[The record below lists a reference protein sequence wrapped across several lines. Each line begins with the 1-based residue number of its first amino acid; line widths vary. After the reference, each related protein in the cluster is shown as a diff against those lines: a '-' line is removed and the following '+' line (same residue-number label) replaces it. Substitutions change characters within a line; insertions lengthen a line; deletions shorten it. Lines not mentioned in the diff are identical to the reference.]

1 MNRFTQSEQHTSK
14 HLPVDLTLSEE
25 SVYFIGPATRD
36 NPMSQVRTKLCGTVF
51 FHDRKIKW
59 NRITLQF
66 IGKAGINIEAPRS
79 VLPRDNMYE
88 LDDMDTTTRIQT
100 VVPICEVEKEL
111 IFSGEE
117 SIDFG
122 LHLPSHLPPSNK
134 NKHAFVEYTLVANFS
149 AGTFFK
155 KYRAHKVVT
164 VHRHYLPGPSAM
176 IPTMEH
182 SGVREWFEWSAE
194 LPKATAVESGEVV
207 VAFRYSV
214 EKERVE
220 IDRIELAIQEIETYR
235 YSFIFYYSA
244 LSPS

>member
-1 MNRFTQSEQHTSK
+1 
-14 HLPVDLTLSEE
+14 
-25 SVYFIGPATRD
+25 
-36 NPMSQVRTKLCGTVF
+36 
-51 FHDRKIKW
+51 
-59 NRITLQF
+59 
-66 IGKAGINIEAPRS
+66 
-79 VLPRDNMYE
+79 
-88 LDDMDTTTRIQT
+88 
-100 VVPICEVEKEL
+100 
-111 IFSGEE
+111 
-117 SIDFG
+117 
-122 LHLPSHLPPSNK
+122 
-134 NKHAFVEYTLVANFS
+134 
-149 AGTFFK
+149 
-155 KYRAHKVVT
+155 
-164 VHRHYLPGPSAM
+164 M